1 MMRSQDWGDERGPQQ
16 DETQPRIGFLAR
28 LWARIITPHPTV
40 TDIGERRR
48 AQLTMGLAFAVTAT
62 NLAGLFAAF
71 GVSGAELSIVLF
83 AGLFVA
89 CVIAYSLGRTKLY
102 AVGAVLLPVS
112 LSLFSY
118 SLVLVGSQDP
128 SISLYSAIPA
138 ALVIGSGLLPFG
150 GLVVLV
156 LGNIVLTGLLPL
168 FTSGMAMSS
177 AGRDAGIFLSIGG
190 LLIVITAFRNG
201 LERARLAELQEANR
215 ELTDIRT
222 TLERRVAERTA
233 DLERRSL
240 YLSAAAQVSRSVS
253 SILDPDRL
261 IRTVVE
267 LIRERFGLYYV
278 GLFQVDEYGE
288 WAVLQ
293 AGTGQ
298 AGEAMRARGH
308 RIAVGE
314 GMVGWSIAN
323 AKARVASQA
332 EADEVRLS
340 MAELPNTRS
349 EAALPLRTRGQVI
362 GALTVQSDRVDAFD
376 EVAMAALQ
384 TMADQV
390 SVALD
395 NARLFESNE
404 AVLEETRQ
412 TYRELTRGDW
422 LKLLASNQEMGY
434 RFAERDV
441 TQVED
446 EWPPEMVRAVQTGQ
460 RVVEVNAKEAVL
472 SVPLRVRDQVIG
484 VLDLRKPSS
493 AETWTDEERLLI
505 ETLADQLGAAL
516 ESARLY
522 QDTRRRAAREQLV
535 GEVTGRIRET
545 LDLNAVLQTAV
556 REMGLALDVDVV
568 EVRLGTGTDIPGAN
582 ATPSEEVRP

>member
-1 MMRSQDWGDERGPQQ
+1 MRSQDWADERGPQQ
-16 DETQPRIGFLAR
+16 DETQQRVGFLAR
-28 LWARIITPHPTV
+28 LWARVAVPHPAV
-40 TDIGERRR
+40 TGVGERRR
-48 AQLTMGLAFAVTAT
+48 AQLTMGMALAITAT
-62 NLAGLFAAF
+62 NLAGLFALLGSS
-71 GVSGAELSIVLF
+71 GVTLSIILF
-83 AGLFVA
+83 AALFAVCLVA
-89 CVIAYSLGRTKLY
+89 YGLGRTRLY

-112 LSLFSY
+112 LSLFSFG
-118 SLVLVGSQDP
+118 LVMAGSQDP
-128 SISLYSAIPA
+128 SISLYSGIPA
-138 ALVIGSGLLPFG
+138 ALVIGSGLLPIG
-150 GLVVLV
+150 GLVALV

-168 FTSGMAMSS
+168 FTSGMAMTS
-177 AGRDAGIFLSIGG
+177 AGRDAGIFMSIGG
-190 LLIVITAFRNG
+190 LLIVITAFRNS
-201 LERARLAELQEANR
+201 LERARLAELQVANR

-222 TLERRVAERTA
+222 TLERRVTERTA

-278 GLFQVDEYGE
+278 GLFQVDEDGE

-298 AGEAMRARGH
+298 AGQAMRTRGH

-323 AKARVASQA
+323 AQARVASQA
-332 EADEVRLS
+332 EADVVRLS
-340 MAELPNTRS
+340 TTELPDTHS

-362 GALTVQSDRVDAFD
+362 GALTVQSDQADAFD
-376 EVAMAALQ
+376 EDAMAALQ

-390 SVALD
+390 AVALD
-395 NARLFESNE
+395 NARLFEANE

-412 TYRELTRGDW
+412 TYRELTRSDW
-422 LKLLASNQEMGY
+422 LKLLESNQEMGY
-434 RFAERDV
+434 RFVERDV
-441 TQVED
+441 TRVEG
-446 EWPPEMVRAVQTGQ
+446 EWLPEMVRAAQTGQ
-460 RVVEVNAKEAVL
+460 RVIEVNAKEAVL

-484 VLDLRKPSS
+484 VLDLRKPLST
-493 AETWTDEERLLI
+493 ETWTDEERALI

-522 QDTRRRAAREQLV
+522 QDTQRRAARERMI
-535 GEVTGRIRET
+535 GEVTGRMRES
-545 LDLNAVLQTAV
+545 LDIEKVLQTAA
-556 REMGLALDVDVV
+556 RELGEALRTAQVN
-568 EVRLGTGTDIPGAN
+568 VRLIPGD
-582 ATPSEEVRP
+582 EENGGKA